1 MRWTRTAAS
10 LCALAVLMA
19 GCSASK
25 AKSGSS
31 GGKAVNN
38 GTFTLAQA
46 ADPGNLDP
54 QQTVSSST
62 LPVVQFV
69 YDNLLSITK
78 DGHIQSQLATKW
90 QVEGTKVV
98 LTIKP
103 GITCSDGAAFTATD
117 VVDNLDYVADPKN
130 KSPLLGLFLPVG
142 AKSNADKAAGT
153 VTITLVKP
161 APFVLNGLATLPM
174 VCAKGRAD
182 RKSLARQPDGTG
194 PYKLTE
200 AASSD
205 HYTFTKRAGY
215 KWGPDGASTDTPG
228 LPSKVIVKIVPNET
242 TAANLLLSGGI
253 NAAGVLGPDAQRL
266 QAAKLFS
273 VGATSITG
281 EMWFNQGS
289 GHPGADKAVRQ
300 AMTSA
305 LDLAQEA
312 KVLTSG
318 KGTAGTTFAAVPP
331 VACAGNSIAS
341 SLPPHGLDKAK
352 AMLDSAGWTAGP
364 GGVRAKA
371 GKSLAMTFLNNTD
384 LGAPGSAA
392 GELAAQA
399 WKQLGVKV
407 TTKAQNSTA
416 INTTILSQGTWD
428 VGWIG
433 LNVSTPDQLVTFI
446 SGPTPPNGT
455 NFAHINN
462 PAYTALVNKAA
473 QRVGVQGCPD
483 WLAAESNLV
492 KEADVIPFA
501 NQVTRIFGKKAKFEL
516 TSFLV
521 PTSIRVLAQ

>member
-1 MRWTRTAAS
+1 MRRTRTAAG

-19 GCSASK
+19 GCSSSK
-25 AKSGSS
+25 AKSGGS
-31 GGKAVNN
+31 GDKVLNN
-38 GTFTLAQA
+38 GTFTVAQA
-46 ADPGNLDP
+46 ADPGNLNP

-62 LPVVQFV
+62 IPVVQFV

-78 DGHIQSQLATKW
+78 DGTIQSGLATKW
-90 QVEGTKVV
+90 QVNGTKVE
-98 LTIKP
+98 LTIKS

-117 VVDNLDYVADPKN
+117 VLDNLKYVADAKN

-142 AKSNADKAAGT
+142 ATATADKAAGT
-153 VTITLVKP
+153 VTITLAKS
-161 APFVLNGLATLPM
+161 APFVLNGLASLPM

-182 RKSLARQPDGTG
+182 RTSLARQPDGTG

-205 HYTFTKRAGY
+205 HYTFTKRSGY
-215 KWGPDGASTDTPG
+215 TWGPDGASTDTAG
-228 LPSKVIVKIVPNET
+228 VPSKVIVKIVPNET

-253 NAAGVLGPDAQRL
+253 NAAAILGPDAQRL

-273 VGATSITG
+273 QSATQISG
-281 EMWFNQGS
+281 EMWFNQAS
-289 GHPGADKAVRQ
+289 GHPAADKAVRQ

-318 KGTAGTTFAAVPP
+318 KGSAGTTFAAVPP

-341 SLPPHGLDKAK
+341 ALPPHSLDKAK
-352 AMLDSAGWTAGP
+352 ASLDSAGWTVGAG
-364 GGVRAKA
+364 GIRAKG
-371 GKSLAMTFLNNTD
+371 GKSLDMTFLNNTD

-407 TTKAQNSTA
+407 TTKAQNSTG
-416 INTTILSQGTWD
+416 INATIFGPGTWD

-433 LNVSTPDQLVTFI
+433 LNVSTPDQLVSFL

-462 PAYTALVNKAA
+462 AAYTALVNKAA
-473 QRVGVQGCPD
+473 QRVGTEGCPD
-483 WLAAESNLV
+483 WLAAESNQV

-501 NQVTRIFGKKAKFEL
+501 NQVTKFFGKKAKFEV
-516 TSFLV
+516 TGFLV